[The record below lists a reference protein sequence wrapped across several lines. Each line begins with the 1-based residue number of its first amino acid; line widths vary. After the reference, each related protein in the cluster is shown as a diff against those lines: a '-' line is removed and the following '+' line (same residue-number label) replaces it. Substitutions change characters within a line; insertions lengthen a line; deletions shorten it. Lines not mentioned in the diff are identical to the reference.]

1 MVRLPLR
8 GRRGSGGVRATSA
21 GEPSRRDLGFQRD
34 GELGGRMGPEPIKVL
49 LVEDDE
55 KDFVILRD
63 LLRKVGD
70 QRFQLHRVSTYEAG
84 LKAARSSRYDVF
96 LVEFCL
102 GEHDGLKL
110 LRELGHDDRGGPVIL
125 LTGDE
130 DRTVALRAL
139 KEGAA
144 DYLDKNTM
152 NRQVLERSMRY
163 AIERF
168 RNLGALEE
176 SQKKLHRLSSQL
188 IEAQERERKL
198 VAQELH
204 DSIGASLTAIIYAL
218 EEVLTA
224 GCEHCVSQ
232 VREVISLVRNT
243 MDETRRISTSLRPSI
258 LDDLGVLATFR
269 WFCGEFQKLCA
280 DLRIETRLDLRE
292 RDVPDP
298 VKIVMYRVL
307 QEALNNAAKHSGADI
322 VSVTLRRRKAGG
334 VELTIKDNGRG
345 FDVEK
350 TLRDRDA
357 TSAMGL
363 ANMRERT
370 ELSGGAL
377 TIRSGKGRGTVIRAS
392 WLLSG

>member
-1 MVRLPLR
+1 
-8 GRRGSGGVRATSA
+8 
-21 GEPSRRDLGFQRD
+21 
-34 GELGGRMGPEPIKVL
+34 MGPEPIRVL

-55 KDFVILRD
+55 KEFAILRD
-63 LLRKVGD
+63 LLREVGNPIL
-70 QRFQLHRVSTYEAG
+70 QFHRASTYEAG
-84 LKAARSSRYDVF
+84 LQAARSARYDV
-96 LVEFCL
+96 CL
-102 GEHDGLKL
+102 LDYRFGERGGLKL
-110 LRELGHDDRGGPVIL
+110 LHELVRDGCGVPVIL
-125 LTGDE
+125 LTGDG
-130 DRTVALRAL
+130 DRAGALRAL
-139 KEGAA
+139 REGAA
-144 DYLDKNTM
+144 DYLDKNAM

-163 AIERF
+163 AVERS
-168 RNLGALEE
+168 RNLGALQE
-176 SQKKLHRLSSQL
+176 SQRKLRHLSSKL
-188 IEAQERERKL
+188 IDAQEQQRKL

-218 EEVLTA
+218 EEVLGA

-232 VREVISLVRNT
+232 VREVISLVRST

-292 RDVPDP
+292 QDVPDP

-307 QEALNNAAKHSGADI
+307 QEALNNAAKHSGADLVRVI
-322 VSVTLRRRKAGG
+322 LRRGKAGG

-350 TLRDRDA
+350 ILRDRDA

-370 ELSGGAL
+370 ELSGGAF

-392 WLLSG
+392 WPLSG